1 MTMTAN
7 ELIACLQALPEDVRE
22 LPVVTGLTYL
32 ETVEDAPVVRYRDR
46 QTNARMPAEQSPDSN
61 LERVLSL

>member
-1 MTMTAN
+1 MTVN

-22 LPVVTGLTYL
+22 LPVATGLTYL
-32 ETVEDAPVVRYRDR
+32 ETVEDAPVVRYRD
-46 QTNARMPAEQSPDSN
+46 QQNHARMPPEQSPDSN

>member
-1 MTMTAN
+1 MTVN
-7 ELIACLQALPEDVRE
+7 ELIACLQALPADVRE

-32 ETVEDAPVVRYRDR
+32 ETIEEAPVVLYRDR
-46 QTNARMPAEQSPDSN
+46 QNNARMPVSLLPNSN

>member
-1 MTMTAN
+1 LTVN
-7 ELIACLQALPEDVRE
+7 ELIACLQALPADVRE

-32 ETVEDAPVVRYRDR
+32 ETIEEAPVVLYRDR
-46 QTNARMPAEQSPDSN
+46 QNNARMPVSLLPNSN

>member
-1 MTMTAN
+1 LTVN
-7 ELIACLQALPEDVRE
+7 ELIACLQALPADVRE

-32 ETVEDAPVVRYRDR
+32 ETIEEAPVVLYRDR
-46 QTNARMPAEQSPDSN
+46 QNNARMPVSLSPNSN